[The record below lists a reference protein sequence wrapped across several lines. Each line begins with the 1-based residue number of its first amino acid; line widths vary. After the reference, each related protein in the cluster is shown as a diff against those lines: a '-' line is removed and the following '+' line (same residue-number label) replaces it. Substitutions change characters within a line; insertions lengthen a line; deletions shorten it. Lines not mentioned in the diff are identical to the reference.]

1 MLKKILSISGKP
13 GLFCLISRGNRSLIV
28 ETLDSTHKRMPAFGT
43 ERIISLA
50 DIAMYTDSEEIPLR
64 QVMKNI
70 LEQESGQ
77 PIALSPKTASRE
89 ELAAFMS
96 RVLPNYDRDR
106 VHPSDIKKLIQ
117 WYNILVANGLT
128 NFDEDLQETQGD
140 NIVEKEP
147 KA

>member
-13 GLFCLISRGNRSLIV
+13 GLFRLISRGNRNLIV
-28 ETLDSTHKRMPAFGT
+28 ETLDSTHKRLPAFGT

-64 QVMKNI
+64 EVMKNI
-70 LEQESGQ
+70 LEQENGQ
-77 PIALSPKTASRE
+77 PVALSPKTASRE

-117 WYNILVANGLT
+117 WYNILVANQLT

-140 NIVEKEP
+140 NIVEEETKQ
-147 KA
+147 